1 MGRSW
6 KQREVAGKPS
16 LMGQEEEEKQREELE
31 KEYPEREEKIIS
43 WNLGKNNV
51 SRLLIFQ

>member
-1 MGRSW
+1 MG
-6 KQREVAGKPS
+6 GKPS
-16 LMGQEEEEKQREELE
+16 LMGQGEGEKQMEELE
-31 KEYPEREEKIIS
+31 NEYPEREGRIIS